1 MAIPFSYNFRNV
13 IQRPVATLTTA
24 VGIAL
29 TVAILIGALALA
41 SGFQIALK
49 QTGSP
54 ANAMATRKGA
64 DDELSS
70 GVSRETS
77 DILRARSDV
86 AAGPDGR
93 PLTSSDVVVLTY
105 IPRLGQPGGSNV
117 TIRGID
123 PSALALRSS
132 VHIVSGR
139 MFQPGAA
146 EVIVGKRI
154 STRFAGCRIGD
165 KLRFRQEQ
173 FTVVGLFDADGSGFE
188 SEIWGDNAVLMPVFR
203 GDVFQ
208 SVTFRMKDP
217 SKFEA
222 IKKELEADPR
232 LGIQLKRES
241 DYYAEQSALLAG
253 VIRFAGVFI
262 TLIMAVGAIFGAMN
276 TMYAAVGARTRE
288 IATLLV
294 LGFSPFS
301 IMVSFMTES
310 VLLALCG
317 GVIGCLLSLLINGIQ
332 TGTTNFQTFSEV
344 AFSFQVTPQA
354 LVTGLIFSGMMG
366 VVGGFLPAIRA
377 ANQPLARALRA
388 L

>member
-1 MAIPFSYNFRNV
+1 MAIPISYNLRNV
-13 IQRPVATLTTA
+13 IQRPVSTLTTA
-24 VGIAL
+24 IGIGL

-41 SGFQIALK
+41 SGFQTALRL
-49 QTGSP
+49 TGSP
-54 ANAMATRKGA
+54 DNAIAMRKGA

-70 GVSRETS
+70 GVTREVS
-77 DILRARSDV
+77 EILKARPDV

-105 IPRLGQPGGSNV
+105 LPRLGQPGGSNV
-117 TIRGID
+117 TVRGID
-123 PSALALRSS
+123 PASLALRSA
-132 VHIVSGR
+132 VRITSGR
-139 MFQPGAA
+139 MFQPGAE
-146 EVIVGKRI
+146 EVIVGTRI
-154 STRFAGCRIGD
+154 AKRFAGCKIGD
-165 KLRFRQEQ
+165 RLRFRQQ
-173 FTVVGLFDADGSGFE
+173 LFTVVGLFDAQGSGFE

-217 SKFEA
+217 SRFEA
-222 IKKELEADPR
+222 IKKEVENDPR

-241 DYYAEQSALLAG
+241 EYYADQSSLLAG

-294 LGFSPFS
+294 LGFSPFA
-301 IMVSFMTES
+301 IMTSFMIES
-310 VLLALCG
+310 VLLALIG
-317 GVIGCLLSLLINGIQ
+317 GLLGCILALAINGIQ
-332 TGTTNFQTFSEV
+332 TGTTNFQTFSEL

-354 LVTGLIFSGMMG
+354 MVTGLIFAAVMG
-366 VVGGFLPAIRA
+366 VVGGFLPALRA
-377 ANQPLARALRA
+377 ARQPLARALRA